1 MKFRNLLFG
10 ATVLAGSIGTANAVP
25 AFWNDTYDPADIKIS
40 APGSYPVPLDI
51 TGGSNGFRPGLD
63 TVDGALLTIRI
74 YDGEFDNPETVNFN
88 FDGQNWGSSSVPLF
102 GLLPFAFS
110 NIDSLLSDG
119 LLNIVVTA
127 TQGDFYFDSA
137 SLLAWG
143 DRSTNVP
150 EPATLALFGLGLV
163 GLGLVGRRRR
173 R

>member
-1 MKFRNLLFG
+1 M
-10 ATVLAGSIGTANAVP
+10 VLAGSIGTANAVP
-25 AFWNDTYDPADIKIS
+25 AFWHDTYDPTDIRIS
-40 APGSYPVPLDI
+40 APGSYEVPLDI
-51 TGGSNGFRPGLD
+51 TGGSSGFRPGID
-63 TVDGALLTIRI
+63 TIDGALLTIKL
-74 YDGEFDNPETVNFN
+74 YDGEFDGGETVNFG
-88 FDGQNWGSSSVPLF
+88 FDGQNWGSSSVPLIGF
-102 GLLPFAFS
+102 LPYFFDV
-110 NIDSLLSDG
+110 DSLLSDG

-163 GLGLVGRRRR
+163 GLGFVGRRRR